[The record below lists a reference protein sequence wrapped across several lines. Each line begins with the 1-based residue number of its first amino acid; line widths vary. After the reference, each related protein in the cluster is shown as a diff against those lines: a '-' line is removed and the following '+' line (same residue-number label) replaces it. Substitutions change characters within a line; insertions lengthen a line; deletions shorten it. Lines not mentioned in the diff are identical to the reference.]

1 MKPPLHN
8 LHSTPTPQAFE
19 RGRRTL
25 IYSWAALGT
34 IFLVL
39 LALRG
44 LGLIMPALQLLMWG
58 MLIGFMCSPITNF
71 LEDKGLPR
79 TLAALIALAVVI
91 GVVILALNVLLPPFI
106 RELTGLLREV
116 PHYISQAQ
124 DFVMSFISAHAADS
138 DPLNAP
144 ITKSISALSDF
155 AITRATELAT
165 KLSEGFITNLMS
177 TVSHMVTFFLGLV
190 CAFWFAK
197 DYPVLMREAAVI
209 VGPKH
214 QQDMTLMVAVVSR
227 SMGGYM
233 RGIVITSC
241 VGGLLSFLGFVII
254 GHPYAGLMGIT
265 VGILHLIPVIGPWIA
280 AAIAMAL
287 ALIVSPMLAL
297 ASLVVS
303 LVAQNVT
310 DNVISPLVMQSAVQV
325 HPLLSLTALMVG
337 DALGGVLGMALA
349 IPASAALK
357 GVFVYY
363 FESRTKRR
371 LVSYDGALFKGTP
384 YSDAQGN
391 ILPSFDALDDD
402 KYLER
407 TRLVSRVGDVEV
419 HAQEPPET
427 SHLNIAE
434 RIAGVRRYNK
444 QVGESEPEVDAA
456 PTGTSATS
464 EQDSSTQ
471 DT

>member
-1 MKPPLHN
+1 MNTSPQRPQKA
-8 LHSTPTPQAFE
+8 PTPKLSE

-34 IFLVL
+34 ILLIL

-58 MLIGFMCSPITNF
+58 VLIGFMCSPITNF
-71 LEDKGLPR
+71 LEDKGVPR
-79 TLAALIALAVVI
+79 TLGALAGLAVVI
-91 GVVILALNVLLPPFI
+91 GVVVLALNVLLPPFI

-116 PHYISQAQ
+116 PRYISQAQ
-124 DFVMSFISAHAADS
+124 DAIMGFVSAHASAS

-144 ITKSISALSDF
+144 ITRSISALSDF

-165 KLSEGFITNLMS
+165 KLSEGVITNLMS

-197 DYPVLMREAAVI
+197 DYPVLMREATVI
-209 VGPKH
+209 AGPKH
-214 QQDMTLMVAVVSR
+214 QQDMTLMIAVVAR

-241 VGGLLSFLGFVII
+241 AGGLLSFVGFSII

-265 VGILHLIPVIGPWIA
+265 VGVLHLIPVIGPWIA

-303 LVAQNVT
+303 VIAQNVT

-337 DALGGVLGMALA
+337 DALGGVVGMALA

-363 FESRTKRR
+363 FESRTHRR

-384 YSDAQGN
+384 YSDSDGN

-402 KYLER
+402 KYMDR

-419 HAQEPPET
+419 LAQEPPEA
-427 SHLNIAE
+427 SHLNIAA
-434 RIAGVRRYNK
+434 RIASVRRYNK
-444 QVGESEPEVDAA
+444 QVGESESCAGASEPSASAA
-456 PTGTSATS
+456 LH
-464 EQDSSTQ
+464 EQDSDQ
-471 DT
+471 DA